1 MKTTTAIWILLS
13 ALSSA
18 VVLAADTKAGQA
30 SYDKACKSCHGVSGA
45 PNPAVAKMLKADIK
59 DLGSA
64 DIQSQTD
71 DQLKKTITEGKGKM
85 KPVHSVSGAALD
97 DVVAYVRTFK
107 K

>member
-1 MKTTTAIWILLS
+1 MKTTAIGILFF
-13 ALSSA
+13 ALSGTVA
-18 VVLAADTKAGQA
+18 LAGDTKAGQA
-30 SYDKACKSCHGVSGA
+30 AYDKACKSCHGPTGA
-45 PNPAVAKMLKADIK
+45 PNPAVAKMLKADMK

-64 DIQSQTD
+64 EVQSQTD

-85 KPVHSVSGAALD
+85 KPVHTVSGAALD